1 MAYNVMYMKRK
12 QAMPA
17 GRQGFTLVELMIVM
31 IIMGI
36 LVTIGVT
43 AFTSSMKKGRD
54 STRKANL
61 RAITNALEMYYN
73 DNGRYPAGDTNG
85 AIVGCSSVLP
95 ITPTPC
101 AINSA
106 FKDANGTMY
115 MQQLPTDPVSSQKY
129 YYRAPATN
137 QYQIY
142 ARLENLQDPLLTPA
156 PASPP
161 SCGSANCNWG
171 LSSGNITP

>member
-1 MAYNVMYMKRK
+1 MYMNRK
-12 QAMPA
+12 E
-17 GRQGFTLVELMIVM
+17 GFTLIELIVVM
-31 IIMGI
+31 AI
-36 LVTIGVT
+36 LAILMAIGAG
-43 AFTSSMKKGRD
+43 AFTSSLKKGRD

-61 RAITNALEMYYN
+61 RAITNALDMYYN
-73 DNGRYPAGDTNG
+73 DYGRYPAGDTNG
-85 AIVGCSSVLP
+85 AIVGCSSVVP

-137 QYQIY
+137 QFQIY
-142 ARLENLQDPLLTPA
+142 ARLENTQDPAIITPN
-156 PASPP
+156 PALS
-161 SCGSANCNWG
+161 SSACGGSCNWG
-171 LSSGNITP
+171 LSSATITP

>member
-1 MAYNVMYMKRK
+1 MNRK

-17 GRQGFTLVELMIVM
+17 GRQGFTLIELMIVM
-31 IIMGI
+31 VIMGI

-95 ITPTPC
+95 IIPTPC
-101 AINSA
+101 VINSA

-115 MQQLPTDPVSSQKY
+115 MQQLPSDPQYPSKIY
-129 YYRAPATN
+129 YYRAPSTS
-137 QYQIY
+137 QFQIY
-142 ARLENLQDPLLTPA
+142 ARLENNQDPALITPT
-156 PASPP
+156 PPVP
-161 SCGSANCNWG
+161 SCGSSGSCNWG